1 MRLKGQP
8 RRRGRI
14 EMIPLIDVVFL
25 LLIFFIYAMLSMTI
39 HKGIPVLLPKAKTSL
54 IDKEE
59 YLSISIT
66 RDHRIFLDDR
76 EVPME
81 GLLQRLRERR
91 KEQPQLRVFVSG
103 DRRIPYE
110 WVVKVLDTV
119 RTSGL
124 SKVSLETHWK
134 K

>member
-59 YLSISIT
+59 YLSIGIT

-91 KEQPQLRVFVSG
+91 KEQPQLRVFISG

>member
-91 KEQPQLRVFVSG
+91 KEQPQLRVFISG

-110 WVVKVLDTV
+110 WVVRVLDTV

>member
-8 RRRGRI
+8 IRRARI

-54 IDKEE
+54 IDREQ
-59 YLSISIT
+59 YLSISIS
-66 RDHRIFLDDR
+66 RDHRIFVDET

-81 GLLQRLRERR
+81 RLLQRLSELC
-91 KEQPQLRVFVSG
+91 KEKPSLRVFIRG

-110 WVVKVLDTV
+110 LLVRVLDTV
-119 RTSGL
+119 RASGL

-134 K
+134 E

>member
-1 MRLKGQP
+1 MRLKGQSV
-8 RRRGRI
+8 RRGRI

-66 RDHRIFLDDR
+66 RDHRIFLDER

-81 GLLQRLRERR
+81 GLLQRLRERG
-91 KEQPQLRVFVSG
+91 KEQPQLRVFISG

-110 WVVKVLDTV
+110 WVVNVLDTV

>member
-1 MRLKGQP
+1 MRLRGQFMKK
-8 RRRGRI
+8 GRI

-39 HKGIPVLLPKAKTSL
+39 HKGIPVLLPKAETSL
-54 IDKEE
+54 IDREE
-59 YLSISIT
+59 YLSIGIT
-66 RDHRIFLDDR
+66 RDHRIFLDKR

-91 KEQPQLRVFVSG
+91 EGNPQLRVFITG
-103 DRRIPYE
+103 DRSIPYE
-110 WVVKVLDTV
+110 WVVRVLDTV

>member
-8 RRRGRI
+8 MRRARI

-54 IDKEE
+54 IDREQ
-59 YLSISIT
+59 YLSISIS
-66 RDHRIFLDDR
+66 RDHRIFVDET

-81 GLLQRLRERR
+81 RLLQRLSELC
-91 KEQPQLRVFVSG
+91 KEKPSLRVFIRG

-110 WVVKVLDTV
+110 LLVRVLDTV
-119 RTSGL
+119 RASGL

-134 K
+134 E

>member
-1 MRLKGQP
+1 MRIKGQP
-8 RRRGRI
+8 MRRARI

-54 IDKEE
+54 IDREQ
-59 YLSISIT
+59 YLSISISH
-66 RDHRIFLDDR
+66 DHRIFVDEA

-81 GLLQRLRERR
+81 GLPQRLSELSTE
-91 KEQPQLRVFVSG
+91 KPSLRVFIRG

-110 WVVKVLDTV
+110 LLVRVLDTV
-119 RTSGL
+119 RAAGL

-134 K
+134 E

>member
-8 RRRGRI
+8 IRRARI

-54 IDKEE
+54 IDREQ
-59 YLSISIT
+59 YLSISIS
-66 RDHRIFLDDR
+66 RDHRIFVDET

-81 GLLQRLRERR
+81 GLFQRLSELR
-91 KEQPQLRVFVSG
+91 KEKPSLRVFIRG

-110 WVVKVLDTV
+110 LLVRVLDTV
-119 RTSGL
+119 RASGL

-134 K
+134 E

>member
-1 MRLKGQP
+1 MRLKNQP
-8 RRRGRI
+8 IRRARI

-54 IDKEE
+54 IDREQ
-59 YLSISIT
+59 YLSISIS
-66 RDHRIFLDDR
+66 RDHRIFVDET

-81 GLLQRLRERR
+81 RLLQRLSELC
-91 KEQPQLRVFVSG
+91 KEKPSLRVFIRG

-110 WVVKVLDTV
+110 LLVRVLDTV
-119 RTSGL
+119 RASGL

-134 K
+134 E

>member
-1 MRLKGQP
+1 MRLKEQP
-8 RRRGRI
+8 MRRGRI

-66 RDHRIFLDDR
+66 RDHRIFLDER
-76 EVPME
+76 EVSME

-91 KEQPQLRVFVSG
+91 EGKPQVRVFISG
-103 DRRIPYE
+103 DRRVPYE
-110 WVVKVLDTV
+110 WVVRVLDTV
-119 RTSGL
+119 RASGL
-124 SKVSLETHWK
+124 RKVSLETHWK

>member
-1 MRLKGQP
+1 MRLKGQFM
-8 RRRGRI
+8 RRGRI

-39 HKGIPVLLPKAKTSL
+39 HKGIPVLLPEAKTSL
-54 IDKEE
+54 IDREA
-59 YLSISIT
+59 YLSISIA
-66 RDHRIFLDDR
+66 RDHRIFLDER
-76 EVPME
+76 EVPVE

-91 KEQPQLRVFVSG
+91 RGNPQLKVFISG
-103 DRRIPYE
+103 DRMVPYE
-110 WVVKVLDTV
+110 WVVRVLDTV

-134 K
+134 E

>member
-54 IDKEE
+54 IDKEA
-59 YLSISIT
+59 YLSIGIT
-66 RDHRIFLDDR
+66 RDYRIFLDDR

-91 KEQPQLRVFVSG
+91 KEQPQLRVFISG

>member
-8 RRRGRI
+8 MRRGRI

-39 HKGIPVLLPKAKTSL
+39 HKGIPILLPKAKTSL

-66 RDHRIFLDDR
+66 RDHRIFLDER
-76 EVPME
+76 EVPIE
-81 GLLQRLRERR
+81 TLPQRLREKREG
-91 KEQPQLRVFVSG
+91 KPQVRVFISG
-103 DRRIPYE
+103 DRRVPYE
-110 WVVKVLDTV
+110 WVVRVLDTV
-119 RTSGL
+119 RASGL
-124 SKVSLETHWK
+124 RKVSLETHWK

>member
-1 MRLKGQP
+1 MRLKGQFMK
-8 RRRGRI
+8 RGRI

-39 HKGIPVLLPKAKTSL
+39 HKGIPVLLPKAETSL
-54 IDKEE
+54 ADKGE

-66 RDHRIFLDDR
+66 RDRRIFLDKR

-81 GLLQRLRERR
+81 RLLQRLRERR
-91 KEQPQLRVFVSG
+91 EAYPQLRVFISG
-103 DRRIPYE
+103 DRSVPYE
-110 WVVKVLDTV
+110 WVVRVLDTV

-134 K
+134 E

>member
-1 MRLKGQP
+1 MRLKGQSV
-8 RRRGRI
+8 RRGRI

-66 RDHRIFLDDR
+66 RDHRIFLDER

-81 GLLQRLRERR
+81 ELLQGLMERNEE
-91 KEQPQLRVFVSG
+91 KPHLRVFIRG

-110 WVVKVLDTV
+110 WVVRVLDTV
-119 RTSGL
+119 RASGL
-124 SKVSLETHWK
+124 SKVFLETHWK
-134 K
+134 E

>member
-8 RRRGRI
+8 MRRGRI

-54 IDKEE
+54 IDKEA

-66 RDHRIFLDDR
+66 RDHRILLDER

-81 GLLQRLRERR
+81 GLLQRLREKREGR
-91 KEQPQLRVFVSG
+91 PQLRVFISG
-103 DRRIPYE
+103 DRRVAYE
-110 WVVKVLDTV
+110 WVIKVLDTV
-119 RTSGL
+119 RAAGL
-124 SKVSLETHWK
+124 RKVSLETHWK
-134 K
+134 E

>member
-1 MRLKGQP
+1 MK
-8 RRRGRI
+8 RGRI

-39 HKGIPVLLPKAKTSL
+39 HKGIPVLLPEAKTSL

-66 RDHRIFLDDR
+66 RDHRVFLDKR

-81 GLLQRLRERR
+81 GLLQRLRKRR
-91 KEQPQLRVFVSG
+91 EENPQLRAFISG
-103 DRRIPYE
+103 DRSVPYE

-119 RTSGL
+119 RAAGL

-134 K
+134 E